1 MTCGGRRR
9 IERRLAHEAVDARFG
24 AQVAVC
30 VFAGDLDRRVLDA
43 RDVAVGFLEH
53 FGLEAL
59 ALAVAQILAQQHRR
73 PVARLGAARAR
84 LDVDE
89 AVVRVGRVREHPAEF
104 DVGDARLELR
114 RVGFG
119 CDKRFLVAF
128 LVRELEQGLRVAQV
142 VIERGERRD
151 DALERFLLA
160 AERLGVLRVVPDV
173 RIFELL
179 VDFG

>member
-1 MTCGGRRR
+1 
-9 IERRLAHEAVDARFG
+9 
-24 AQVAVC
+24 
-30 VFAGDLDRRVLDA
+30 
-43 RDVAVGFLEH
+43 
-53 FGLEAL
+53 
-59 ALAVAQILAQQHRR
+59 
-73 PVARLGAARAR
+73 
-84 LDVDE
+84 
-89 AVVRVGRVREHPAEF
+89 
-104 DVGDARLELR
+104 VGDARLELR

-119 CDKRFLVAF
+119 CDERFLVAF
-128 LVRELEQGLRVAQV
+128 LVRELEQVLRVAQV